1 MNHLKYIPIRANHLN
16 KPVDT
21 SKDTIIRRTGRQPC
35 YSFNALSDKI
45 DPHEQSNDLL
55 QQERDG
61 GPENAN
67 EEQQVNEF

>member
-55 QQERDG
+55 Q
-61 GPENAN
+61 
-67 EEQQVNEF
+67 